1 MMVGKGVLQGDCLS
15 PIILSMG
22 YSYSKTLL
30 PHQWFQF
37 GNVLAITAPIEK
49 DNHILL
55 NVFTK
60 CCNWAGLIISREK
73 CSTFGFKKNGNS
85 SIHLKVNNEVTA
97 PIRLNALKE
106 RDNAVD
112 VMLEIF
118 NETGENIS
126 SAHETLKALA
136 GVDLDDEFIR
146 PRQNVMI
153 NRSAGSEGA

>member
-1 MMVGKGVLQGDCLS
+1 MDNGNYSTEPMMVGKGVLQGDCLS
-15 PIILSMG
+15 PIILSVG

-73 CSTFGFKKNGNS
+73 CSTFGFKKNDNS

-97 PIRLNALKE
+97 PIRLNETFTYLGETFSYIMSVEKVKSE
-106 RDNAVD
+106 LISD
-112 VMLEIF
+112 F
-118 NETGENIS
+118 N
-126 SAHETLKALA
+126 
-136 GVDLDDEFIR
+136 
-146 PRQNVMI
+146 
-153 NRSAGSEGA
+153 

>member
-1 MMVGKGVLQGDCLS
+1 MDNGNYSTEPMMVGKGVLQGDCLS
-15 PIILSMG
+15 PLILSMG

-30 PHQWFQF
+30 PHKWFQF

-97 PIRLNALKE
+97 PIRLNETFTYLGETFSYIMSVEKVKSE
-106 RDNAVD
+106 LISD
-112 VMLEIF
+112 F
-118 NETGENIS
+118 N
-126 SAHETLKALA
+126 
-136 GVDLDDEFIR
+136 
-146 PRQNVMI
+146 
-153 NRSAGSEGA
+153 

>member
-1 MMVGKGVLQGDCLS
+1 MDNGNYSTEPMMVGKGVLQGDCLS

-73 CSTFGFKKNGNS
+73 CSTFGFKKNDNS
-85 SIHLKVNNEVTA
+85 STHLKVNNEVTA
-97 PIRLNALKE
+97 PIRLNETFTYLGETFSYIMSVEKVKSE
-106 RDNAVD
+106 LISD
-112 VMLEIF
+112 F
-118 NETGENIS
+118 N
-126 SAHETLKALA
+126 
-136 GVDLDDEFIR
+136 
-146 PRQNVMI
+146 
-153 NRSAGSEGA
+153 

>member
-1 MMVGKGVLQGDCLS
+1 MDNGNYSTEPMMVGKGVLQGDCLS
-15 PIILSMG
+15 PLILSMG

-73 CSTFGFKKNGNS
+73 CSTFGFKKNDNS

-97 PIRLNALKE
+97 PIRLNETFTYLGETFSYIMSVEKVKSE
-106 RDNAVD
+106 LISD
-112 VMLEIF
+112 F
-118 NETGENIS
+118 N
-126 SAHETLKALA
+126 
-136 GVDLDDEFIR
+136 
-146 PRQNVMI
+146 
-153 NRSAGSEGA
+153 